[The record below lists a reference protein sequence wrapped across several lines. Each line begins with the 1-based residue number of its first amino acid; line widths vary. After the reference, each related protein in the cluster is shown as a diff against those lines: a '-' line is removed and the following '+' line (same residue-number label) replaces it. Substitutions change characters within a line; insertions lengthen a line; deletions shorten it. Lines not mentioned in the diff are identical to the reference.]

1 MPATAPE
8 AALKPEA
15 EPQERF
21 RAGGRR
27 LLRLRADA
35 PERGRPRILGEALM
49 IAWLAWIYDL
59 LSNYAPLRAH
69 EAIANAWGIWHAER
83 ALGIDPELILNRW
96 LSAHHT
102 LGQIASFYYD
112 NAHFIVTFGLLGY
125 LYLRRAEL
133 YRPLRSALALVNV
146 IGFAVFWL
154 YPLAPPRMLSAPGF
168 YDIVGHSDTFGQWHT
183 GALAHVADQF
193 AAMPSLHVAWALW
206 CAVAIWRSWRRP
218 LGRCLAV
225 LYPALT
231 TLVILATGNH
241 FVLDGLGGVGALA
254 LAFALEKAPAA
265 LSPIGS
271 RLSLR
276 RAHAPGAMGAV
287 FTRPAGRAHDGPWA
301 TIARP
306 KERLLGSASS
316 RDESTDDRT

>member
-1 MPATAPE
+1 M
-8 AALKPEA
+8 
-15 EPQERF
+15 
-21 RAGGRR
+21 RAGAGERR
-27 LLRLRADA
+27 
-35 PERGRPRILGEALM
+35 RPRILGEALI

-83 ALGIDPELILNRW
+83 AIGIDPELILNRW
-96 LSAHHT
+96 LSHHYT
-102 LGQIASFYYD
+102 LGQIASYYYD

-146 IGFAVFWL
+146 IGFAVFWF
-154 YPLAPPRMLSAPGF
+154 YPLAPPRMLTSLGF
-168 YDIVGHSDTFGQWHT
+168 YDVVGHSDTFGQWHT
-183 GALAHVADQF
+183 GALANVADQF

-206 CAVAIWRSWRRP
+206 CGVAIWRSWRGP

-231 TLVILATGNH
+231 TLVIFATGNH
-241 FVLDGLGGVGALA
+241 FVLDALGGVGALA
-254 LAFALEKAPAA
+254 LAFALEKALGA
-265 LSPIGS
+265 LSPVGS

-276 RAHAPGAMGAV
+276 RARALGAMGAV
-287 FTRPAGRAHDGPWA
+287 FTRPAKRAHDGPWA

-306 KERLLGSASS
+306 EDRLLGSASS